1 METTGAGFSLSPPV
15 AALALIAV
23 GMALWAAYVFYTG
36 KASMPVPSY
45 AMGFRGG
52 VEGFGRG
59 VEGFGGA
66 ARGAGL
72 PDCLRTSSEG
82 AAHVALFDGKP
93 CRTDGGAADLREL
106 TQLVGKLACFK
117 KDLLGPSHTVDAT
130 RKQEFVT
137 SHDIEPIAETTGRCF
152 SKSLSPRD
160 LEISIEKWTT
170 RGTRLVKRLSA
181 SFGLSPDDVE
191 KAQALFQSQ
200 LRDITD
206 LARTI
211 CVPSSQEQGVAPL
224 PGPRDPIGIV
234 TAESEAAETYTGY
247 Y

>member
-1 METTGAGFSLSPPV
+1 METTGGSFFPLSPPV
-15 AALALIAV
+15 AALAMIAV
-23 GMALWAAYVFYTG
+23 AVALWAAYVFYTG

-45 AMGFRGG
+45 TMGFRGAI
-52 VEGFGRG
+52 
-59 VEGFGGA
+59 EGFGGA

-82 AAHVALFDGKP
+82 AALVALFDGKT
-93 CRTDGGAADLREL
+93 CRTHQGAATLREL

-117 KDLLGPSHTVDAT
+117 KDLLSPSHQVDAT

-170 RGTRLVKRLSA
+170 RGTLLVKRLSA

-191 KAQALFQSQ
+191 KAQTLFQSQ
-200 LRDITD
+200 LRDVSD
-206 LARTI
+206 LARTTCI
-211 CVPSSQEQGVAPL
+211 PSAQEQGVAPL
-224 PGPRDPIGIV
+224 PGPRDPMGIV
-234 TAESEAAETYTGY
+234 TKVSESAETYTGY